1 MKYQVICTKCGRE
14 YESGSNR
21 NGVCPDC
28 RQTRSQINTK
38 YRNANYDS
46 VQFYVPKGF
55 RATLKNICAASGM
68 SVNMFVNNAVEMY
81 LNKLVEDKVIDEK
94 LLMSLAPSDEDNESH
109 SS

>member
-1 MKYQVICTKCGRE
+1 MKYTVTCTKCGKQ

-28 RQTRSQINTK
+28 RKTRSQINTK
-38 YRNANYDS
+38 YRDANYDS

-55 RATLKNICAASGM
+55 RDTLKGICQSADM
-68 SVNMFVNNAVEMY
+68 SVNQFVNNAIELY
-81 LNKLVEDKVIDEK
+81 IGKLVDDGVLDKRAVSEI
-94 LLMSLAPSDEDNESH
+94 H